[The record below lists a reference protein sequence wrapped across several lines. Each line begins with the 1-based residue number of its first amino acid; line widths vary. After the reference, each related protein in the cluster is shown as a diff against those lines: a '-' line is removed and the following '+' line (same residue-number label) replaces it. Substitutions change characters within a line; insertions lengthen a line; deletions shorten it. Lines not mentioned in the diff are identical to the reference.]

1 MLRRNL
7 VVALTALAVTLG
19 GCDIG
24 VRADASKAIE
34 RFLTAVHDDDRKA
47 FEAAIDRAA
56 LRADLRD
63 QLTDLARAKGVVVE
77 GGPSE
82 FALDRMI
89 NPAAF
94 RLVEARTGQAL
105 PAAPKVAAIALM
117 MHVRD
122 RSHVCVGDPGKPRC
136 LLSFAKRDG
145 TWRLVGMQA
154 TDLKIEVP
162 PVPAK
167 KSGPAKK

>member
-1 MLRRNL
+1 MVRKSLA
-7 VVALTALAVTLG
+7 VALATLAVALG

-24 VRADASKAIE
+24 VRAEASKAIE
-34 RFLTAVHDDDRKA
+34 RFLTAVHNDDRKA
-47 FEAAIDRAA
+47 FEAAIDRNA

-89 NPAAF
+89 TPAAF
-94 RLVEARTGQAL
+94 QLVEARTGQAL
-105 PAAPKVAAIALM
+105 HVAPNAAAIALM
-117 MHVRD
+117 MQVRD

-136 LLSFAKRDG
+136 TLSFAKRDG
-145 TWRLVGMQA
+145 AWRLVGMQA
-154 TDLKIEVP
+154 TNLTIAVP
-162 PVPAK
+162 PAPAK
-167 KSGPAKK
+167 K